1 MDASDQDQYHAG
13 YLAGLV
19 AEARRDRRRLD
30 PSRGKPEGR
39 WWRHGF
45 DDGWTG
51 SDALRDMVARSAGH
65 RPADPAALPAVT
77 EAPR

>member
-19 AEARRDRRRLD
+19 AESRRDRRRLD
-30 PSRGKPEGR
+30 PTRGQPQGR

-45 DDGWTG
+45 DDGWAG
-51 SDALRDMVARSAGH
+51 SDALRDITA
-65 RPADPAALPAVT
+65 RPAASVVPVDPTLQAAT
-77 EAPR
+77 EHTR

>member
-39 WWRHGF
+39 WWRNGF

-51 SDALRDMVARSAGH
+51 SDALRDLTAQPVHILGH
-65 RPADPAALPAVT
+65 AVPPATA
-77 EAPR
+77 EASR

>member
-30 PSRGKPEGR
+30 PSRGQPEGR

-45 DDGWTG
+45 DDGWSG
-51 SDALRDMVARSAGH
+51 SDALRDITA
-65 RPADPAALPAVT
+65 RPASAVVPANPTLQAATDCP
-77 EAPR
+77 

>member
-1 MDASDQDQYHAG
+1 MDASDQDRYHAG

-30 PSRGKPEGR
+30 PSHGGPEGR

-51 SDALRDMVARSAGH
+51 SDALRDITAQPATAIVPNNPTLQAATEFAR
-65 RPADPAALPAVT
+65 
-77 EAPR
+77 